1 MGYTDIVHGFRGKR
15 ILIIGDLIL
24 DRYIY
29 GKVRR
34 ISPEAPVPVVEV
46 TGESFL
52 PWRRRQCGEQ
62 HRGPRRQGLSCRRCR
77 KGHSRDGLPGTAA
90 GKGDRGVRH
99 HRGQAPHDGQDKD
112 PRPQPAGRPVRQGRH
127 EKGRGKEPLPA
138 PRLPPRGCSR
148 PRRRDRLGLQ
158 ERRHFVDAHQVPR
171 PVLLRQRDLHRRRS
185 QGGPFP
191 FLQKRLPHHAEY
203 PRGLPGAGVE
213 IRDEKSLL
221 KAGRTLLTRL
231 HCRSILVTRGEDGM
245 SLFTRGEASRGTE
258 VIHIP
263 TAAQKVFDVTGAG
276 DTVIA
281 TFTLAHAA
289 GASLEEA
296 AVIANHSA
304 GIVVGEVGTAVST
317 PGQLLKSL
325 AGRVNRGMA
334 KAIALYSGGLD
345 SILAILTVLKQG
357 VSVSAPTF
365 LTRIGWR
372 CLC

>member
-1 MGYTDIVHGFRGKR
+1 MSNCRIISVAFFPYAAVMCSMGYTDIVHGFRGKR

-52 PWRRRQCGEQ
+52 LGGAANVANNIVALGGRVSLAGVV
-62 HRGPRRQGLSCRRCR
+62 G
-77 KGHSRDGLPGTAA
+77 RDTAGTVF
-90 GKGDRGVRH
+90 RELL
-99 HRGQAPHDGQDKD
+99 Q
-112 PRPQPAGRPVRQGRH
+112 
-127 EKGRGKEPLPA
+127 EKGIEVSGIIEDKRHTTVKTRILAHNQQVVRFDREDTKRVEGKNLARLLDYLREAVPA
-138 PRLPPRGCSR
+138 HDAVIVSDYKKGVISSMLIKSLVRFSSGNGTFIAVDPKVG
-148 PRRRDRLGLQ
+148 
-158 ERRHFVDAHQVPR
+158 HFHFYKNVSLITPNTLEA
-171 PVLLRQRDLHRRRS
+171 S
-185 QGGPFP
+185 Q
-191 FLQKRLPHHAEY
+191 
-203 PRGLPGAGVE
+203 GAGVE

-231 HCRSILVTRGEDGM
+231 HCRSVLVTRGEDGM

-263 TAAQKVFDVTGAG
+263 TAAKKVFDVTGAG

-325 AGRVNRGMA
+325 ARAGE
-334 KAIALYSGGLD
+334 
-345 SILAILTVLKQG
+345 
-357 VSVSAPTF
+357 
-365 LTRIGWR
+365 
-372 CLC
+372 